1 MSHINIHV
9 TIEVALILGFV
20 WLLRKKGSMPVNLWE
35 NTIYW
40 KLAIWKFFNGVLK
53 VGLCSFLSGTAAQ
66 SWDTLNPGERI
77 VVIISAIIS
86 MQTFIDGFLDQTLTK
101 LEGKKDLSSPPP
113 LPTVPNA

>member
-1 MSHINIHV
+1 MQIVNVHV
-9 TIEVALILGFV
+9 TIEVALLLCLI
-20 WLLRKKGSMPVNLWE
+20 WLLRKKGGLSSNLWG
-35 NTIYW
+35 NAVYW
-40 KLAIWKFFNGVLK
+40 KLAIWKFFNGMLK

-101 LEGKKDLSSPPP
+101 LEGKKDLSTPPQP
-113 LPTVPNA
+113 PTVPT